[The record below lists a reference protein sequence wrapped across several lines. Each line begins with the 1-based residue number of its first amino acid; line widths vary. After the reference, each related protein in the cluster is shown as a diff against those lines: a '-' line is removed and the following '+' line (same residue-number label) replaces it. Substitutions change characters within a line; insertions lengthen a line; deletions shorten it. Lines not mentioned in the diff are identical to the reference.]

1 MTQYGSP
8 EDATAT
14 SQPTDA
20 EVQDQQNAIR
30 AEVEKAPLLT
40 DYLSMVTL
48 EEEYET
54 ANNPVFREKAK
65 QLAETYAKL
74 RRSRG
79 DGNCFFRCFI
89 FAYLEGLCRRADAQ
103 ELEGARG
110 TVRAWRAK
118 LLEVGFQELVFEDA
132 MEMLLE
138 HMEIKGTSS
147 STAADLLVKY
157 NDDQVSNYILMFLR
171 MVTSGEIQ
179 RRSEFFAPFILGLS
193 DMDLDT
199 FCRCNVE
206 PLGEEADHIHI
217 TALTDALNVAIR
229 VVYLDG
235 SAMAALGGVTSDV
248 NHHDFIPE
256 SLGDVVPN
264 IVLLYR
270 PGHYDILYSH

>member
-1 MTQYGSP
+1 
-8 EDATAT
+8 
-14 SQPTDA
+14 
-20 EVQDQQNAIR
+20 
-30 AEVEKAPLLT
+30 
-40 DYLSMVTL
+40 
-48 EEEYET
+48 
-54 ANNPVFREKAK
+54 
-65 QLAETYAKL
+65 
-74 RRSRG
+74 
-79 DGNCFFRCFI
+79 
-89 FAYLEGLCRRADAQ
+89 LCLRADAG
-103 ELEGARG
+103 ELERARG

-118 LLEVGFQELVFEDA
+118 LMEVGFQELVFEDA

-147 STAADLLVKY
+147 STAADLLVVRPHPPPPSLAFPSADSVQGGEGALPQQKLLAVFPRY
-157 NDDQVSNYILMFLR
+157 NDDQESNYILMFLR

-235 SAMAALGGVTSDV
+235 SAMAALGGATSDV